1 MALGKKLWDKINTLY
16 NQFCRRVLYC
26 KVSLKN
32 PLRWRSIR
40 CQLIQSYFFLFSNYI
55 RPLPAFDI
63 KILIRTPMR
72 QNFYI
77 QWTDPFFFHY
87 HFISPKV
94 WDSTE
99 KEKANL
105 PIYNHLSFFF
115 SFIYSH
121 CNFYC
126 LSKLFPVPRRL
137 PINLKTL
144 TSIALP

>member
-1 MALGKKLWDKINTLY
+1 MALDKKLWDKNNTLY
-16 NQFCRRVLYC
+16 NQFCRRVLYYE
-26 KVSLKN
+26 VSLKN

-63 KILIRTPMR
+63 EILIRTPMR
-72 QNFYI
+72 QKFYI

-99 KEKANL
+99 KEK
-105 PIYNHLSFFF
+105 PIYQFTIIFLSF
-115 SFIYSH
+115 SH
-121 CNFYC
+121 SIHTAISIVYPNYFPC
-126 LSKLFPVPRRL
+126 LGAYPL
-137 PINLKTL
+137 IWWY
-144 TSIALP
+144 